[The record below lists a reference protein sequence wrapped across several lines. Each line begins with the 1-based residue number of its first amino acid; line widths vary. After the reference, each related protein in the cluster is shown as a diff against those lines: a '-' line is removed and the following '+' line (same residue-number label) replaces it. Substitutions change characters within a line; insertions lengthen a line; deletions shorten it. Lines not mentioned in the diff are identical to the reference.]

1 MIYDLLENSQYYS
14 NINRSIELGLS
25 FLKSSDLMALQ
36 PGRIDLEGESIYA
49 LVQQYFTKP
58 ELSGV
63 WEAHR
68 RYIDIQYMVSGREC
82 IGFSILNTMNL
93 GAYDAQRDFQSMSG
107 SGHILNLFAGSFVIF
122 YPQDAH
128 MPGLIDVAEAQVK
141 KIVIKCAV

>member
-14 NINRSIELGLS
+14 KITRSIELGLS

-68 RYIDIQYMVSGREC
+68 HYIDIQYMVSGSER

-93 GAYDAQRDFQSMSG
+93 GAYDSQRDFQSMSG
-107 SGHILNLFAGSFVIF
+107 SGQMLNLFAGSFVIF

-141 KIVIKCAV
+141 KVVIKCAV